1 MKQTK
6 RRSLRRN
13 DPATATVTIDG
24 KHAVAVSR
32 GEGRALVR
40 VTSGDQRSLEFEIAF
55 TPAGPVVRARAAALE
70 LDADGP
76 LTARCDDFR
85 VEARGEL
92 SLSAGGRVRV
102 EGRAVD
108 VVAQRGNVTLQANDD
123 VQCLGEQVLLNCDRT
138 PAVPAWV
145 PTVAWPAPPTP
156 TVERVN
162 ASGDVALFDALDR
175 SKP

>member
-13 DPATATVTIDG
+13 DPAAATVTIDG
-24 KHAVAVSR
+24 KHSVAVSR

-40 VTSGDQRSLEFEIAF
+40 VTAGDQRALEFEIVF
-55 TPAGPVVRARAAALE
+55 TPDGPVVRARAAALE
-70 LDADGP
+70 LDAAGP
-76 LTARCDDFR
+76 LTARCEDFR
-85 VEARGEL
+85 VEARGDL

-108 VVAQRGNVTLQANDD
+108 VVAQRGNVTLKANDD

-138 PAVPAWV
+138 PPVPAWV
-145 PTVAWPAPPTP
+145 PAVAWPAPPTP
-156 TVERVN
+156 TVDRVGE
-162 ASGDVALFDALDR
+162 SGDVALFDALER
-175 SKP
+175 ARP